1 MRAVGIRSGTFF
13 RPSWISRALLMAE
26 MIRPNDP
33 ELVICPVAALTRP
46 AGDGDRIQVANR
58 VRKMHLI
65 ESIKEL
71 RAELDVLPLP
81 NVELL
86 TDAEVDIGLSRP
98 RARRCGGKPPD
109 FPDRL

>member
-1 MRAVGIRSGTFF
+1 
-13 RPSWISRALLMAE
+13 

-33 ELVICPVAALTRP
+33 GLVICPAAALARP

-58 VRKMHLI
+58 VRKIHLI

-98 RARRCGGKPPD
+98 AQDVAAVNRRIFLTASSMSK
-109 FPDRL
+109 R